1 MKRKNQ
7 NIKIKKKDKGGSLI
21 EALISIGIISF
32 VIVSILSGFAQQQSD
47 TRRNTDKNMAVMLA
61 EMRMEELLKFPSTR
75 LVEEAFVDYI
85 VPAYNGFTVYG
96 QGDEVPSE
104 PQQFRRTATITKEDT
119 LGQIATIRVVVDYGA
134 VIDGSKVTY
143 PYSIQFTTRRSLK

>member
-7 NIKIKKKDKGGSLI
+7 IIKIKKKDRGGTLV
-21 EALISIGIISF
+21 EALISIAIISF

-47 TRRNTDKNMAVMLA
+47 TKRNTDKNMAIMLA
-61 EMRMEELLKFPSTR
+61 EMRMEELLKFPSDR

-85 VPAYNGFTVYG
+85 VLAHDGYTVYG
-96 QGDEVPSE
+96 EGDSIPAE
-104 PQQFRRTATITKEDT
+104 PKQIRRTTTITKEDVM
-119 LGQIATIRVVVDYGA
+119 GQIATIRVVVDYGA
-134 VIDGSKVTY
+134 VIDGSDVKY